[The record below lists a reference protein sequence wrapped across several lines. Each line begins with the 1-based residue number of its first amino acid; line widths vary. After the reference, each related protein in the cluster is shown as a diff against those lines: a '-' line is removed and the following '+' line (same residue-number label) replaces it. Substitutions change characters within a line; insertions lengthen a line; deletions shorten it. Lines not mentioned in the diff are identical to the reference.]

1 MPDALSSV
9 TLTGAHVRLEP
20 LAMSHLDA
28 LAAVGLDPD
37 LWRLTPSP
45 VRTRED
51 MAAYIQAALAGH
63 ARGEMLPFATVD
75 RASGE
80 VVGSTRFGNIVPQ
93 HKRVEIGWTWIA
105 KRWQRTAIN
114 TEAKLLMLRHAFGP
128 LACNRVELKTD
139 ARNVRS
145 QEAMRRIGATE
156 EGTLRHHMV
165 TSCGHLRDSVYF
177 SILREEWPR
186 VEAGLLGKLDR

>member
-1 MPDALSSV
+1 MPDALSPV

-51 MAAYIQAALAGH
+51 MAAYIQAALDGH

-75 RASGE
+75 RASGG

-93 HKRVEIGWTWIA
+93 HKRVEIGWTWIG
-105 KRWQRTAIN
+105 KRWQRTAVN

-165 TSCGHLRDSVYF
+165 TASGHLRDSVYF
-177 SILREEWPR
+177 SILLEEWPR
-186 VEAGLLGKLDR
+186 VEAGLLAKLDR

>member
-1 MPDALSSV
+1 MPDALSPV

-20 LAMSHLDA
+20 LAMRHLDA

-51 MAAYIQAALAGH
+51 MAAYIQAALDGH
-63 ARGEMLPFATVD
+63 ARGEMLAFATVD

-93 HKRVEIGWTWIA
+93 HKRVEIGWTWIG

-145 QEAMRRIGATE
+145 QEAMRRIGATK

-186 VEAGLLGKLDR
+186 VEAGLLAKLDR

>member
-1 MPDALSSV
+1 MPEPLTPV
-9 TLTGAHVRLEP
+9 TLDGTHVRLEP
-20 LAMSHLDA
+20 LALRHLDG
-28 LAAVGLDPD
+28 LVAVGLDPD

-51 MAAYIQAALAGH
+51 MAAYIQTALDGH
-63 ARGEMLPFATVD
+63 ARGETLPFATID
-75 RASGE
+75 KASGE
-80 VVGSTRFGNIVPQ
+80 VVGSTRLGNIVLA

-105 KRWQRTAIN
+105 KPWQRTAIN

-156 EGTLRHHMV
+156 EGTLRKHMV
-165 TSCGHLRDSVYF
+165 TADGYIRDSIYF
-177 SILREEWPR
+177 SITDEEWPD
-186 VEAGLLGKLDR
+186 VEAALVAKLAR